1 MVERNFISTQITNMN
16 KQVKVIIGTS
26 LQKEFTEGV
35 YSSEENKNLVPEIVK
50 YFNEQDPSTTIFI
63 MLADAHYENYEHTLE
78 AKFNSIKHCIKGSD
92 MAEIIPEVLNCMENK
107 EHAITINKSALA
119 ADLLPVVMMQT
130 ITESRYNLAR
140 EEPPVIKEVEFVG
153 FNFSKDIFVNM
164 ALLRSY
170 YPNMNL
176 VVNTSLCNDND
187 KEALENTIKV
197 LPNMLV
203 TTK

>member
-1 MVERNFISTQITNMN
+1 
-16 KQVKVIIGTS
+16 
-26 LQKEFTEGV
+26 
-35 YSSEENKNLVPEIVK
+35 
-50 YFNEQDPSTTIFI
+50 
-63 MLADAHYENYEHTLE
+63 
-78 AKFNSIKHCIKGSD
+78 

-107 EHAITINKSALA
+107 AHAITINKSALA